1 MFVPRY
7 NVWSA
12 CVGPSMEIVDAS
24 VCNDNTGNSP
34 RGALRGILPM
44 LDSQTL
50 GRPGFSKS
58 GHFEYGFAG
67 GWNHLDQ
74 LAVGIKSNFQGP
86 GITLT
91 EGRAQLALWATLA
104 SPLILAFDLW
114 DIDPPTLALITNK
127 GAIAVSQVSTEGGRP
142 LKATLLAN
150 GTIATQVYGRV
161 LQPGAAAVVLFN
173 RLEHAA
179 NITVDLTDDL
189 APLNVSFGSAH
200 SVTLTDVWTGKKVAA
215 AAVPGGSYTATVP
228 PHDVAFFRVDAAP
241 PNVPRT
247 LDD

>member
-1 MFVPRY
+1 MKITDA
-7 NVWSA
+7 SA
-12 CVGPSMEIVDAS
+12 C
-24 VCNDNTGNSP
+24 NDKTAANP
-34 RGALRGILPM
+34 HGALRGILPM

-74 LAVGIKSNFQGP
+74 LAVGIKANFQGP

-91 EGRAQLALWATLA
+91 EGRSQFALWATLA

-114 DIDPPTLALITNK
+114 EIDLPTLALITNK

-142 LKATLLAN
+142 LKSTLLPN
-150 GTIATQVYGRV
+150 GTIATQVYGRM
-161 LQPGAAAVVLFN
+161 LQPNAAVAVVLFN

-179 NITVDLTDDL
+179 NITVDLSDDL
-189 APLNVSFGSAH
+189 TPLNVSFTSAQ
-200 SVTLTDVWTGKKVAA
+200 SVTVTDVWTGKKLATVK
-215 AAVPGGSYTATVP
+215 VPGGSYTAYVP
-228 PHDVAFFRVDAAP
+228 PHDVAFVRVDAVS
-241 PNVPRT
+241 PNAHPQAFASAQ
-247 LDD
+247 